1 MLPGSL
7 LQGAVTTEAVP
18 TNGGIGTE
26 GGENGGCFGIGSD
39 DHLVLH
45 SAPLCLVSHVLYC
58 IYPLTCVLFFMRYNW
73 DLCMIMNLLVGDLY
87 GRNDIHRAIDCN
99 YVFDMRDMR
108 AITCSCRC
116 IRLIPDGEKAVY
128 HRILQRP
135 EAGGYTGV
143 FIL

>member
-1 MLPGSL
+1 M
-7 LQGAVTTEAVP
+7 
-18 TNGGIGTE
+18 
-26 GGENGGCFGIGSD
+26 
-39 DHLVLH
+39 
-45 SAPLCLVSHVLYC
+45 
-58 IYPLTCVLFFMRYNW
+58 LFFMRYNW